1 VATTDDT
8 RWLRICGILFCL
20 LAVSNCTKFIEA
32 SPHQGFMLFG
42 MRQHGLPNL
51 FWGWVFG
58 IYLAIYGVGVLRMRA
73 WALPMGI
80 AYAIYVVLNL
90 ILFTIRMPEEAWAR
104 PIFGLVYIIVAVGV
118 SSGTVVLL
126 RRNRAALG

>member
-1 VATTDDT
+1 MATTDDA

-20 LAVSNCTKFIEA
+20 LAFSNCTKFIEA

-58 IYLAIYGVGVLRMRA
+58 IYLAIYGVGILRKRA

-104 PIFGLVYIIVAVGV
+104 PIFGLGYIIVAVGV
-118 SSGTVVLL
+118 SSGAVVLL
-126 RRNRAALG
+126 RRNRAALA

>member
-1 VATTDDT
+1 MNDRTA
-8 RWLRICGILFCL
+8 LRICGICFCL
-20 LAVSNCTKFIEA
+20 LAVSNATKFIEF

-51 FWGWVFG
+51 VFGWLFG
-58 IYLAIYGVGVLRMRA
+58 IYLAIYGLGVLRRRA
-73 WALPMGI
+73 YALPMGI

-104 PIFGLVYIIVAVGV
+104 PIFGLVYIVVAVGV
-118 SSGTVVLL
+118 SSGAVYLL
-126 RRNRAALG
+126 GKQRHELA